1 MTAGHREQAQLAHA
15 RSFDRGHSVSRV
27 TRNSIVI
34 LLSLPAMM
42 VGFFPRATA
51 ALPVREALVEGVHKG
66 PWVMTSCT
74 WTNCE
79 DLSRRTRLE
88 WGFSSRRG
96 GIDLT
101 SYSGDYHVDLRWLP
115 DEGIYRGTAN
125 IAPYWRR
132 QVVLRVVERERI
144 DGVWTA
150 TELVGTTR
158 VWARSAPRYHDTGR
172 FTLNRRFGLGRL
184 VFQSEQDL
192 FIMDGDGTDR
202 HAVGGICEGFE
213 PSWRPSTQQIA
224 FIHKCGPTG
233 TFEVSVVSAHGT
245 GFRQMMTSDQ
255 DDFGPDWS
263 TDGRLALSS
272 WATGDAEI
280 YTMAAD
286 GSDVVQITSNPALD
300 FYPSW
305 SPDGS
310 QIAFTSDRDGDF
322 DIYVM
327 DADGADLRQLTS
339 NPADDGTGEGGW
351 GGGPSWSPNGRL
363 IAFESDRSGNLEI
376 YTLNLRT
383 GAVSRITR
391 HHPGIDVNPAFSP
404 DGSRIAFSSRR
415 SGSDF
420 DIYTVGTRG
429 QDLLQVSDRPGDDYQ
444 PDWQTR

>member
-1 MTAGHREQAQLAHA
+1 MTAGHREQAQLVHA
-15 RSFDRGHSVSRV
+15 RTFGRGHSVSRV

-51 ALPVREALVEGVHKG
+51 ALPVREAVVEGVHKG

-88 WGFSSRRG
+88 WGFSPRRG

-132 QVVLRVVERERI
+132 QVVLRAVERERI

-224 FIHKCGPTG
+224 FIHRCGPTG
-233 TFEVSVVSAHGT
+233 TFEVSAIRANGT
-245 GFRQMMTSDQ
+245 GLQELLATDTDES
-255 DDFGPDWS
+255 GPNWS
-263 TDGRLALSS
+263 NDGRLTLTSD
-272 WATGDAEI
+272 TVGNRDVFV
-280 YTMAAD
+280 MNAD
-286 GSDVVQITSNPALD
+286 GSGLTNITNHPATD
-300 FYPSW
+300 AYPAF
-305 SPDGS
+305 SPDGTE
-310 QIAFTSDRDGDF
+310 IAFISDRNGNF
-322 DIYVM
+322 DLYVM
-327 DADGADLRQLTS
+327 NADGTDVRELTS
-339 NPADDGTGEGGW
+339 NPADDGTGGGGW

-391 HHPGIDVNPAFSP
+391 HSGIDVNPAFSP

-415 SGSDF
+415 SGGDF